1 MNQEHACWYIALNVC
16 NPLLKANKHVTVF
29 WSSRVF
35 PSLARVLFPVW
46 LGETVK
52 VHSAGSWMVVE
63 IVLIEPYNLM
73 RCRKM
78 IPLFFPCN
86 FIYSVLVLD
95 VNESKSMLKPDFEIF
110 LSKLVFPSS
119 SRLFFIHSDFIVLI
133 YLWNKLGAIWMYSGV
148 LLDTSILAINSSSLS
163 SSAWCH
169 FLTLQ

>member
-1 MNQEHACWYIALNVC
+1 MYATLPWRLINK
-16 NPLLKANKHVTVF
+16 LLCSEVQGF
-29 WSSRVF
+29 
-35 PSLARVLFPVW
+35 FPVW
-46 LGETVK
+46 RGFFFLFGLEKLK

-63 IVLIEPYNLM
+63 IVLIEPYNPM

-78 IPLFFPCN
+78 IPLFIPCN

-95 VNESKSMLKPDFEIF
+95 VNETKSMLKPDFEIF

-119 SRLFFIHSDFIVLI
+119 PRLFFIHSDFIVLI